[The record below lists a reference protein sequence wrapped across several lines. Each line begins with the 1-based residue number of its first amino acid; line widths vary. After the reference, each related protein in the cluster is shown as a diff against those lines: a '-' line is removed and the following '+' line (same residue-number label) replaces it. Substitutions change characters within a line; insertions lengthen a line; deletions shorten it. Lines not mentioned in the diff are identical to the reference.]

1 VIKMA
6 KTERI
11 YNVPLRRGFIK
22 AKRMKKSKKAIT
34 TLKEFLIRHMKCA
47 PDQLRIGRIL
57 NMKVWERGIKNP
69 PHHVKITVIKE
80 DDGIVKAELFGF
92 KYEEPVKQLTR
103 KGKEEE
109 PEKKAAPE
117 PEAAEEKPK
126 KKATKKAKKA
136 DEEPAGQ
143 EADAVSEEAP
153 VAEEATDDSA
163 EAEVEAEEKTA
174 QKAKSEKPAEKPKK
188 PRKTAA
194 KKE

>member
-109 PEKKAAPE
+109 AKPAPA
-117 PEAAEEKPK
+117 EAVADEEKPK
-126 KKATKKAKKA
+126 KKAPKKAKKA
-136 DEEPAGQ
+136 DEEPATQ
-143 EADAVSEEAP
+143 EADTVQEKAP
-153 VAEEATDDSA
+153 VTEDAGEDSSEAK
-163 EAEVEAEEKTA
+163 VEAEEKTSE
-174 QKAKSEKPAEKPKK
+174 KVKSEKPAEKPKK
-188 PRKTAA
+188 PRKAAA
-194 KKE
+194 KKEE